1 VVRGS
6 AALEHPPRRAVLT
19 IGNFDGLHVGHR
31 RILHTVLSR
40 ARAQDGEAVVYTFD
54 PHPRKV
60 LQAERAPAMLTTT
73 EQKLELLAEA
83 EIDLVVLEPF
93 TREFATTPAER
104 FVREHVH
111 ARVAPVEVYVGY
123 DFHYGR
129 DRAGSMRLLT
139 ELGPRLGFAVTI
151 IPEVTIDDLDVSS
164 SRIRER
170 LAAGAVEEAARMLG
184 RPFAVRGRVIAGDR
198 RGRTIG
204 FPTLNLAPENEV
216 IPGLGVYAGRVRL
229 LEAGAGHAAGT
240 RFDAVA
246 NVGRRPTFKQDEP
259 PLAEAH
265 LLDFAGDLYGRRVEL
280 SFEARLREER
290 RFPSVEA
297 LREQIARDADAGRRI
312 LAAGAKAPG

>member
-1 VVRGS
+1 
-6 AALEHPPRRAVLT
+6 VLT

-31 RILHTVLSR
+31 QILATVLE
-40 ARAQDGEAVVYTFD
+40 RAQAQRGEAVVYTFD

-83 EIDLVVLEPF
+83 RIDLVVLEPF
-93 TREFATTPAER
+93 TREFATTPAEV
-104 FVREHVH
+104 FVRDYVH
-111 ARVAPVEVYVGY
+111 ARLAPREVYVGY

-151 IPEVTIDDLDVSS
+151 IPEVTIAGRDVSS

-170 LAAGAVEEAARMLG
+170 LAAGDVEEAAELLG
-184 RPFAVRGRVIAGDR
+184 RPFAVRGRVIEGDR
-198 RGRTIG
+198 RGRTLG
-204 FPTLNLAPENEV
+204 FPTVNLAPENEV
-216 IPGLGVYAGRVRL
+216 IPGLGVYAGHVRVL
-229 LEAGAGHAAGT
+229 DEGPGAGARHAAVT
-240 RFDAVA
+240 
-246 NVGRRPTFKQDEP
+246 NVGRRPTFKENDP

-265 LLDFAGDLYGRRVEL
+265 LLDFAGDLYGRRVEV

-290 RFPSVEA
+290 RFPSVDA
-297 LREQIARDADAGRRI
+297 LREQIARDVEHGRRVLAGRT
-312 LAAGAKAPG
+312 G